1 MKGIPKLV
9 QYIDSLCMGP
19 EPEKLVTPRF
29 RNLDAVKKVQVVE
42 AVCKEAVVRS
52 DPSDLNI
59 KDAAKAGS
67 IAVGTLYTYFTN
79 RENMLLF
86 VILVVKEFIIRGM
99 QLSEKYLKMLPFP
112 AALYYYCIGGLMWS
126 EEEKPLAGFFFK
138 AAYSGNRMLAD
149 LLVKPAAVCFRQ
161 VLYNLLEKAFRK
173 RKLKKSLEF
182 YTDLL
187 YTSLIPLADSLI
199 YPELGPYFTPGG
211 INKRKLKERI
221 SSLISCI
228 Q

>member
-9 QYIDSLCMGP
+9 QYIDSLCMDPVIG
-19 EPEKLVTPRF
+19 KLVTARF
-29 RNLDAVKKVQVVE
+29 RNLNAEKKVQVVE
-42 AVCKEAVVRS
+42 AVCKEAVLRS

-67 IAVGTLYTYFTN
+67 IAVGTLYTYFSN
-79 RENMLLF
+79 RENVLLF
-86 VILVVKEFIIRGM
+86 TILVIKEFIIRGM

-112 AALYYYCIGGLMWS
+112 AALYYYCIGGLLWS

-138 AAYSGNRMLAD
+138 AAYSGNRMLSN

-161 VLYNLLEKAFRK
+161 VLYNLLEKAFRR
-173 RKLKKSLEF
+173 RKLKKSLDY
-182 YTDLL
+182 YTGLL
-187 YTSLIPLADSLI
+187 YTALIPLADSLI
-199 YPELGPYFTPGG
+199 YPELSPYFTPGG
-211 INKRKLKERI
+211 ISKRKLKERI

-228 Q
+228 R